1 MNDASDT
8 TAQLRSLRGIAAP
21 APLIE
26 RVAPPPDADPGAL
39 PWRAYCHTLLRRR
52 WLIAAV
58 AAFCTLAALAYALAA
73 RPVYEADMLLHVE
86 EDSPNTSKNILNDVS
101 SLFETKKAAIAEMEL
116 LRSRLVVA
124 RAVDALRLYIH
135 VQPRYFPLG
144 GEWLA
149 ARGGAALSQ
158 PGLFGRGGY
167 VWGGE
172 TIEVTAF
179 EVPEARYNEQFTV
192 TALGGARYRLADGH
206 GRTVLDGEI
215 GQPAHAGG
223 AGRPVELMVTRLAA
237 NPGARFLLR
246 RSSRLGAIEQVQGA
260 LRIAEQGKQ
269 SGVIAVKLQGA
280 DPQQVAATLGEI
292 GSEYMRQNLSRR
304 TEEAQKTLTFLD
316 RQLPVLRA
324 QLEAAEARY
333 NGYRSGHA
341 TVNLEQEVRI
351 ALESL
356 AAARAR
362 RSALAQKRAELLG
375 RYTDEHPLLRALR
388 EQSGETGREI
398 AELEARIQ
406 RLPLIEQEQARL
418 AREVKVSTD
427 LYTELLNTS
436 QQLRL
441 VAVGRVGNVRMV
453 DMPVAPERPVAPNRP
468 LIVLLG
474 LVSGT
479 FLGAMLAFAGKAVR
493 GGIDDPARIEALLGA
508 GAVHATIAHS
518 PGQQGARMWKGWS
531 WRGRGHRHGHEH
543 EHGRSDG
550 LGHGP
555 VGLSG
560 LPGSTG
566 ASRQPAA
573 TVASA
578 SATPARTVAHGD
590 PAVEGLRAFRA
601 ALQFALPYSRNNVVG
616 CLGPTPGVGA
626 SFVSVNLAL
635 LLAAGGQRTL
645 LIDAD
650 LRGGRLHE
658 YFGLAGADGLAEC
671 LAGALPPQQAVR
683 YGVADRLDFL
693 ACGGVPAPQHS
704 ELMRHDH
711 LAGLLEAVAGGYDVV
726 LMTAPPVMASADALI
741 VGAHAGAVFLVARAG
756 VTTEPELDA
765 AVRRLHH
772 AGIAPHG
779 VLFNDA

>member
-39 PWRAYCHTLLRRR
+39 PWRAYFHTLLRRG

-116 LRSRLVVA
+116 LRSRMVVA

-144 GEWLA
+144 GEWIA
-149 ARGGAALSQ
+149 ARGGGALSQ

-179 EVPEARYNEQFTV
+179 EVPEARYNEPFTV

-206 GRTVLDGEI
+206 GRAVLDGEI
-215 GQPAHAGG
+215 GRPAHVAGAGG
-223 AGRPVELMVTRLAA
+223 PVELMVTRLAA
-237 NPGARFLLR
+237 NAGARFLLR

-292 GSEYMRQNLSRR
+292 GGEYMRQNLSRR

-316 RQLPVLRA
+316 GQLPVLRA

-362 RSALAQKRAELLG
+362 RSALTQKRAELLG

-508 GAVHATIAHS
+508 GAVHATIAH
-518 PGQQGARMWKGWS
+518 
-531 WRGRGHRHGHEH
+531 
-543 EHGRSDG
+543 
-550 LGHGP
+550 
-555 VGLSG
+555 
-560 LPGSTG
+560 
-566 ASRQPAA
+566 
-573 TVASA
+573 
-578 SATPARTVAHGD
+578 GD

-626 SFVSVNLAL
+626 SFVSAKLAL

-658 YFGLAGADGLAEC
+658 YFGLAGADGMAEC

-693 ACGGVPAPQHS
+693 ACGGVPAPQHT

-711 LAGLLEAVAGGYDVV
+711 LAALLEALAGSYDVV

-756 VTTEPELDA
+756 VTTEAELGA
-765 AVRRLHH
+765 AVKRLHH